1 MAAEQQSGLAFDANK
16 LALWCIIL
24 AVSLAFLVV
33 GKAFLIPLT
42 IAILLWS
49 LLDALRRVFLRLA
62 PDARPMPN
70 WVAMTLSISTV
81 VLGNCVVYA
90 ILVGQVDA
98 LVAAAPVYQANFE
111 ALTSR
116 VAGFLGLE
124 SLPTAESML
133 DRLDLGQMFAWIGA
147 SAGSLLSNLIL
158 VAIYVGFLLAEQHR
172 IPDKLAR
179 LQKDE
184 GKAEQMRT
192 LAAEISK
199 SVQTYIWIKTLV
211 SILTGAASYVILVL
225 VGVDF
230 AAIWALVIFFLNFIP
245 SVGSILGVVFPAL
258 LTIVQFDTLVPFVIV
273 AVGLG
278 LTQFVIGNII
288 EPAVTGRTLNMSPFM
303 VIISLTFW
311 GALWGV
317 PGMFLSV
324 PMMVVTGI
332 VCSYFPGL
340 RWISVV
346 LSADGRLMR
355 ENDPD

>member
-1 MAAEQQSGLAFDANK
+1 MAAEQQTSLAFDAKK
-16 LALWCIIL
+16 LATWCIIL
-24 AVSLAFLVV
+24 AVSLTFLVV
-33 GKAFLIPLT
+33 GRVFLIPLT

-49 LLDALRRVFLRLA
+49 LLDALRGVFLRLA
-62 PDARPMPN
+62 PESHPMPN

-81 VLGNCVVYA
+81 VLGNGIVYA

-124 SLPTAESML
+124 SLPTVESLL
-133 DRLDLGQMFAWIGA
+133 DRLDLGEMFAWIGA
-147 SAGSLLSNLIL
+147 SAGSLLSSLIL
-158 VAIYVGFLLAEQHR
+158 IAIYVGFLLAEQHR

-184 GKAEQMRT
+184 AKAEQMRT
-192 LAAEISK
+192 LAAEISS
-199 SVQTYIWIKTLV
+199 SVQTYVRIKTLV

-245 SVGSILGVVFPAL
+245 SVGSILGVAFPAL

-278 LTQFVIGNII
+278 LTQFVIGNIL
-288 EPAVTGRTLNMSPFM
+288 EPAITGRTLNMSPFM